1 MKLIQSVAAVL
12 AIAAAPAFA
21 APVYDT
27 LTVYDASHGVAA
39 QVQSTTPGDIHYLV
53 GVDVDASLFGNYST
67 LVDAGGNVLEVV
79 GIASGGPDGLDLS
92 FAIGY
97 PIGAQNSVLA
107 SGAAIDVTRYLS
119 ASLQDA
125 GDTAWFTASSVSV
138 VPEPASIAMLLA
150 GLAVVA
156 PRLRRTAKQA

>member
-1 MKLIQSVAAVL
+1 MKLIHSVAAVL

-27 LTVYDASHGVAA
+27 LTVYDASHTITA
-39 QVQSTTPGDIHYLV
+39 QVQSATVGDIHYLA
-53 GVDVDASLFGNYST
+53 GVDVDSNLFGSYST
-67 LVDAGGNVLEVV
+67 LVDDSFNVLEVV

-97 PIGAQNSVLA
+97 PIQSLNPVFA
-107 SGAAIDVTRYLS
+107 SGAALDVTRYLS
-119 ASLQDA
+119 ASLRDA

-138 VPEPASIAMLLA
+138 VPEPASMAMLLA

-156 PRLRRTAKQA
+156 PRLRRAAKKA